1 MTGQT
6 ISHFEVLE
14 KIGEGGMGLVYRGR
28 DLLLDRHVALKV
40 LPADK
45 IANAERR
52 RRFIQEA
59 KAASALNHPNIVTI
73 HEILSVDGTD
83 VIVMELLHGRTLAQL
98 IRRHGLRLSEALRY
112 GVEIADA
119 LAKAHAAGIVHRDL
133 KPGNVMVSEGGA
145 VKVLDFGLAKLM
157 EPDSAG
163 AKPPTASLVS
173 SAATQTMRLP
183 PEPDT
188 EEGAVLGTTAY
199 MSPEQAE
206 GRPVDTR
213 SDIFALGSLL
223 YEMLSGRR
231 AFDGPTRVGTLAA
244 ILKEDPRPLAEI
256 APETPHEVEKLV
268 FRCLRKSPDRRPQHM
283 IDVKL
288 ALEELK
294 EESDS
299 GQLSSAHA
307 VAAKTLAQRRG
318 RAWLWIG
325 AALTCAVGA
334 GVVWFWSRQAGGP
347 VEQLRVIP
355 FTSYGGR
362 EVGPALSPDG
372 RQVAFSWN
380 GEKEDNYD
388 IYVKLADAGDSL
400 RLTTNAALDRYPA
413 WSPDGRFI
421 AFVRSGPA
429 EPGFYVVPALGGSER
444 KVAAIAAM
452 PLFEPRVPPITVG
465 WSPDG
470 RWLVITDT
478 SVRPPPLALVSVD
491 GGQKRPL
498 TSPPATSYGDFVPAF
513 SPDGQ
518 WVSFLRDCVPR
529 DSA

>member
-28 DLLLDRHVALKV
+28 DLLLDRQVALKV

-45 IANAERR
+45 IANPDRR

-73 HEILSVDGTD
+73 HEILTVEGTD
-83 VIVMELLHGRTLAQL
+83 VIVMELVRGRTLAQL

-133 KPGNVMVSEGGA
+133 KPSNVMVSEDGT

-157 EPDSAG
+157 EPDSAD
-163 AKPPTASLVS
+163 AKPPTASLGS
-173 SAATQTMRLP
+173 SAATQTMRMT

-213 SDIFALGSLL
+213 SDMFALGSLL

-244 ILKEDPRPLAEI
+244 ILKEEPRPLAEL

-268 FRCLRKSPDRRPQHM
+268 SRCLRKSPDRRPQHM

-299 GQLSSAHA
+299 GQLSSTHA
-307 VAAKTLAQRRG
+307 ATAKTLARRG
-318 RAWLWIG
+318 PRWLWIG
-325 AALTCAVGA
+325 TALGLICAVGA
-334 GVVWFWSRQAGGP
+334 GVAWWRSRWAGPP
-347 VEQLRVIP
+347 VEQLRIIP
-355 FTSYGGR
+355 VTSYHGR
-362 EVGPALSPDG
+362 EVSPALSPDG
-372 RQVAFSWN
+372 KQVAFSWN

-388 IYVKLADAGDSL
+388 IYVKLADAGDPV
-400 RLTTNAALDRYPA
+400 RLTTNAAVDDCPV

-429 EPGFYVVPALGGSER
+429 EPGFYVVPALGGPER
-444 KVAAIAAM
+444 KVAAIPVFPTHV
-452 PLFEPRVPPITVG
+452 PLITVD
-465 WSPDG
+465 WSPDAK
-470 RWLVITDT
+470 WLVITDT

-491 GGQKRPL
+491 DGQKRPL
-498 TSPPATSYGDFVPAF
+498 TSPSATSYGDFVPAF
-513 SPDGQ
+513 SPDGR
-518 WVSFLRDCVPR
+518 WLAFLRAHGSR
-529 DSA
+529 

>member
-45 IANAERR
+45 IANADRR

-59 KAASALNHPNIVTI
+59 KAASALNHRNIVTI

-83 VIVMELLHGRTLAQL
+83 VIVMELVHGRTLAQL

-119 LAKAHAAGIVHRDL
+119 LSKAHTVGIVHRDL
-133 KPGNVMVSEGGA
+133 KPSNVMVTEDGT

-157 EPDSAG
+157 EPDSAD
-163 AKPPTASLVS
+163 AKPPTASLGS
-173 SAATQTMRLP
+173 SAATQTMRMT

-244 ILKEDPRPLAEI
+244 ILKEEPRPLAEL

-268 FRCLRKSPDRRPQHM
+268 SRCLRKSPDRRPQHM

-299 GQLSSAHA
+299 GQLSSTHA

-325 AALTCAVGA
+325 AALALTCAVGA
-334 GVVWFWSRQAGGP
+334 GVAWWRSRQA
-347 VEQLRVIP
+347 E
-355 FTSYGGR
+355 
-362 EVGPALSPDG
+362 
-372 RQVAFSWN
+372 
-380 GEKEDNYD
+380 
-388 IYVKLADAGDSL
+388 
-400 RLTTNAALDRYPA
+400 
-413 WSPDGRFI
+413 
-421 AFVRSGPA
+421 
-429 EPGFYVVPALGGSER
+429 
-444 KVAAIAAM
+444 
-452 PLFEPRVPPITVG
+452 
-465 WSPDG
+465 
-470 RWLVITDT
+470 
-478 SVRPPPLALVSVD
+478 
-491 GGQKRPL
+491 
-498 TSPPATSYGDFVPAF
+498 PPARTA
-513 SPDGQ
+513 PDH
-518 WVSFLRDCVPR
+518 SRDKLPR
-529 DSA
+529 